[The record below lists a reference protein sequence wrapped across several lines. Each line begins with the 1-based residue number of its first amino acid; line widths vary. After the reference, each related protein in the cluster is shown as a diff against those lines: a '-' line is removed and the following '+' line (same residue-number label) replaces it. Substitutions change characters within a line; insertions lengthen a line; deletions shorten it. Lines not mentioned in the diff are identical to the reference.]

1 MEEFEIEYKL
11 VELINKAT
19 KFRNNHD
26 LDSFNNTIQEIDAV
40 DYHRKYELIDFL
52 FDIDFMIETFE
63 RSDKVISKRH
73 ITN

>member
-11 VELINKAT
+11 VELINKAI

-26 LDSFNNTIQEIDAV
+26 LDNFNNTIQEIDAV

-63 RSDKVISKRH
+63 RSDKVISSDF
-73 ITN
+73 